1 MATTDSKANWEKFA
15 EAPRENEKV
24 REMFSGQ
31 QQYVQVTDHLSL
43 AQEMSVGGIYVPG
56 SSSVELCS
64 PQTSYH
70 SLCVAQ
76 AGLELT
82 ALLLPQPPKVLELKA
97 W

>member
-15 EAPRENEKV
+15 EEPREDEKL
-24 REMFSGQ
+24 REMGSGQ
-31 QQYVQVTDHLSL
+31 QQYVLVTDHLSL

-56 SSSVELCS
+56 SSRVEPCS
-64 PQTSYH
+64 PQT
-70 SLCVAQ
+70 CVAQ

-82 ALLLPQPPKVLELKA
+82 ARLLPQPLKVLELKA

>member
-15 EAPRENEKV
+15 EEPRENEKL

-31 QQYVQVTDHLSL
+31 RQNVLVTDHLSL
-43 AQEMSVGGIYVPG
+43 AQEMSVRGIYVSG
-56 SSSVELCS
+56 SSSVEPCS
-64 PQTSYH
+64 PQTSSH

-76 AGLELT
+76 AGLGLT